1 MTTLR
6 IANYSAVPFT
16 GSLLTTTDHW
26 PEGETP
32 TVLRWKNAAVEPV
45 RELSPGLWQIEVV
58 VYREP
63 VAPGAVAPFEF
74 ADAEKD
80 ADVPDAV
87 YPTSPATPKVEG
99 VALTLVGS
107 HTGMIGGAFTS
118 HHRRRFKMLVVDVYQ
133 EVSVDGFVRGVV
145 TAALEDTDFDWPYVE
160 GDELVVTLEGLTM
173 YEPVTLAP
181 FRMPLGR
188 MADGQMR
195 SMPFVAIDATILT
208 GGDAPSILAVAQG
221 LVHAQALNELWP
233 GMGWPEF
240 RGDKLKWI
248 NKHTKPTLAALHGW
262 GTAGVGVTPKSS
274 QTGPQEDLVFV
285 GGESKDVPGGHL
297 PRYFAALGQSR
308 RPCHFFEADGSPLS
322 PDRENLCIW
331 YGRPFHQ
338 WGDKLGRVRSLGER
352 EAQGWSGPDEEHLF
366 LNSLF
371 VAYRQTGCQAIQA
384 QIRNQAVQWLYYVVT
399 DPKHPL
405 SRPGAARAVGWKGW
419 AAWIFWHSLEDRQ
432 LAQRIAER
440 WVEYVDKVL
449 VPKLDPAKPW
459 HTFAQPKWG
468 TGKYWFPY
476 QQAIGAW
483 GVYMASRLFGSNAG
497 CFLAFGGAMLAVKHG
512 YDADN
517 GTTYEGCR
525 EDFGEHIKG
534 ASEYHD
540 YGLPLA
546 LAVVRYSSFVLNLY
560 QELWD
565 HHLSVASG
573 KWTDRGAL

>member
-26 PEGETP
+26 QEGETP
-32 TVLRWKNAAVEPV
+32 TVLRWKTVTVEPV
-45 RELSPGLWQIEVV
+45 RELSPGLWQIEVN

-63 VAPGAVAPFEF
+63 VAPGTVDHVEF

-80 ADVPDAV
+80 ANVPDAIE
-87 YPTSPATPKVEG
+87 PPRSATPKVAG
-99 VALTLVGS
+99 HAMTLVGS
-107 HTGMIGGAFTS
+107 HTGLIGGAFTS
-118 HHRRRFKMLVVDVYQ
+118 HHRIRYGTLIVDVYQ
-133 EVSVDGFVRGVV
+133 ETGIDGFVRGVV
-145 TAALEDTDFDWPYVE
+145 TAALEDAGFAWPYVE
-160 GDELVVTLEGLTM
+160 GDELVVTIEGLTM

-195 SMPFVAIDATILT
+195 SMPFVAIDATMLT
-208 GGDAPSILAVAQG
+208 SSSDAQSLLATAQG

-240 RGDKLKWI
+240 RGDRLKWI
-248 NKHTKPTLAALHGW
+248 NKHTRPTLAALHGW

-285 GGESKDVPGGHL
+285 GGESEGVPGGYL

-308 RPCHFFEADGSPLS
+308 RPCHFFEDDGSPLS

-371 VAYRQTGCQAIQA
+371 VSYRQTGCQAIQA
-384 QIRNQAVQWLYYVVT
+384 QIRNQAVLWLYSVTT
-399 DPKHPL
+399 DPKNPL

-419 AAWIFWHSLEDRQ
+419 AAWIFWHALEDRQ
-432 LAQRIAER
+432 LAQRIADR

-449 VPKLDPAKPW
+449 APKLPATQPW
-459 HTFAQPKWG
+459 HTFAQTKWG
-468 TGKYWFPY
+468 PGRWWFPY

-483 GVYMASRLFGSNAG
+483 GVWMASSLFGSG
-497 CFLAFGGAMLAVKHG
+497 TGRRLAFDGAMMAIKFG
-512 YDADN
+512 YDVVS
-517 GTTYEGCR
+517 GTTYEGCS
-525 EDFGEHIKG
+525 EDFAQQIKG

-546 LAVVRYSSFVLNLY
+546 LAVVRREGGLKAY
-560 QELWD
+560 EALWQR
-565 HHLSVASG
+565 HLDVASG
-573 KWTDRGAL
+573 KWTDRGVL